1 MSELS
6 EIKAMLQKQN
16 DAHKDQNEKLEDI
29 HFAIFGN
36 KQAGVKGMASI
47 QIEHSRKLAEYDKF
61 KWIATGAT
69 GAGWAGV
76 IAYFKQN
83 LGI

>member
-6 EIKAMLQKQN
+6 DIKAMLKAQ
-16 DAHKDQNEKLEDI
+16 DVEHKAQTETLNDI

-36 KQAGVKGMASI
+36 IQAGVKGMAAI
-47 QIEHSRKLAEYDKF
+47 QEQHSKKLREYERF

-69 GAGWAGV
+69 GGGFMGV
-76 IAYFKQN
+76 IAFIKTH